1 MHQSR
6 GRHHTYGV
14 CFLGRGSRG
23 RHHAYGICF
32 VLYRVLVDD
41 DDDDDGVSTQEGG
54 RCARRA
60 SCVVRVMGGVVV
72 VVAVRCARTTTVGAS
87 SVSSAFVPR
96 VDARRVCRRHHR
108 HRHRRHRSLSLSPSR
123 DDGRR
128 RWVAMTTTT
137 HTGSCGD
144 VRRRGGGL
152 SIDANGEDAG
162 AEARGRAGA
171 GAVMWFRRDLRARD
185 NRALDAAAATAR
197 RHGGVVTCV
206 FAWDEALEG
215 GFELLGVRG
224 GAEAAASWGIGRAS
238 RVWLGRA
245 LEALDADVRARY
257 GGGGVQFA
265 RAIKNEKNEKKKKK
279 KNEDSGVRGATNY
292 GGGGGGGVDD
302 DDADGC
308 LDVSSYA
315 EALIAAA
322 TAARASTVFA
332 SARYEPALV
341 RTDALVAQALARANI
356 ELVLLPGH
364 VLFEPSRVRLDMAS
378 EKYFF
383 GTLMPYVHAAEKSGG
398 KPGKPI
404 PAPAE
409 ARIVDIDKDII
420 DDDNLSS
427 SSSSSYAW
435 CTLDELK
442 LTPRSD
448 IRANW
453 SAGIREEW
461 DMSEAGAL
469 EAWDNFKRATLEK
482 FEDQHGRAD
491 LSPTSR
497 LSPYLRFG
505 QISPRTMYY
514 DLSTSVGGAVEG
526 RRLSRLFWHR
536 LYRRE
541 FAYWQLHHWP
551 ELATTSVRSHYE
563 RRLDWSGGGDEA
575 DDKDEDIDAAEA
587 LRRWQTGTTGF
598 PTVDA
603 GMRRLWATGWMHQ
616 TERMIAATFLVD
628 YCGVHWTHGARWF
641 HDTLV
646 DADLGINAMMWQN
659 AGKSGLDQWD
669 VFAGALVPDGS
680 SRAHDPAGETI
691 ARWIP
696 ELAALPPGHLRH
708 RPWEASAK
716 VLNAAGVELGV
727 TYPQR
732 MIQDPER
739 ARLRMVRGV
748 REVREAEVR
757 KAAEAAAANADDDNE
772 DANARARVDVL
783 VDMRTGNDFVLMPPG
798 ATKEHTGALLPV
810 STRKEFKKDLKA
822 ASGIRAAM
830 MSAQAWAEKA
840 LNIGVTGAGKN
851 GDASADE
858 TGFAR
863 AGEIGKKRAVRAA
876 KVGETHSHSHG
887 GHSHSHGA
895 GGGDHDHSHSH
906 GKKQTT
912 SKRSGKPAGKS
923 AVEHRS
929 SSWARTSSKRAA
941 RGVRA
946 AEAERKAVKSGRREA
961 KSLALRTS
969 GMRLEDFI
977 SSDDDDDIE
986 DGDTYLY

>member
-1 MHQSR
+1 
-6 GRHHTYGV
+6 
-14 CFLGRGSRG
+14 
-23 RHHAYGICF
+23 
-32 VLYRVLVDD
+32 
-41 DDDDDGVSTQEGG
+41 
-54 RCARRA
+54 
-60 SCVVRVMGGVVV
+60 MGGGEVTVRAMRA
-72 VVAVRCARTTTVGAS
+72 VAAAS
-87 SVSSAFVPR
+87 SS
-96 VDARRVCRRHHR
+96 
-108 HRHRRHRSLSLSPSR
+108 SPSR
-123 DDGRR
+123 RVEKCNRR
-128 RWVAMTTTT
+128 RHQTRHHLYPRRRGRGCRWAATTTT
-137 HTGSCGD
+137 TATCGD
-144 VRRRGGGL
+144 ARDGDV
-152 SIDANGEDAG
+152 DALAADE
-162 AEARGRAGA
+162 AEARRT

-185 NRALDAAAATAR
+185 NRALDAAASTAR
-197 RHGGVVTCV
+197 RRGGVVTCV

-215 GFELLGVRG
+215 DSGWDDVG
-224 GAEAAASWGIGRAS
+224 GAASAEAGASSWGIGGAS

-265 RAIKNEKNEKKKKK
+265 RAMKNGENK
-279 KNEDSGVRGATNY
+279 DSGVRGATNY
-292 GGGGGGGVDD
+292 GGGGGGGGVEDD
-302 DDADGC
+302 DGDGC

-409 ARIVDIDKDII
+409 ARIVDIDKDTM
-420 DDDNLSS
+420 DDDNSS

-435 CTLDELK
+435 CTLDELE

-453 SAGIREEW
+453 SASIREEW

-669 VFAGALVPDGS
+669 VFAGTLVPDGS

-716 VLNAAGVELGV
+716 VLNAAGIELGV

-757 KAAEAAAANADDDNE
+757 KAAEAAAANDDDDNK
-772 DANARARVDVL
+772 DANARPRVDVL
-783 VDMRTGNDFVLMPPG
+783 VDMRTGNDFVLIPPG
-798 ATKEHTGALLPV
+798 ATKEHAGALLPV

-840 LNIGVTGAGKN
+840 LNIGVTGAGKD

-895 GGGDHDHSHSH
+895 GVGDHDHGHSH
-906 GKKQTT
+906 GKKQTS
-912 SKRSGKPAGKS
+912 SKRSGKPAVKG

-941 RGVRA
+941 RGVSA

-977 SSDDDDDIE
+977 GSDDDDDIE